1 MTYVL
6 VANVAERLEEV
17 TFLNIKPRRLLK
29 GNQAKMLCCDWSPD
43 KRHIVSSSQVHN
55 RLKFINVQKCLIK
68 YACLVLVHTNARMVN
83 Y

>member
-1 MTYVL
+1 MYIKLFYENCCHYFL

-43 KRHIVSSSQVHN
+43 KRHIVSSSQVLN
-55 RLKFINVQKCLIK
+55 NILDMCKSI
-68 YACLVLVHTNARMVN
+68 
-83 Y
+83 

>member
-1 MTYVL
+1 MFL

-17 TFLNIKPRRLLK
+17 SFLNIKPRRLLK

-43 KRHIVSSSQVHN
+43 KRHIVSSSQVHKYN
-55 RLKFINVQKCLIK
+55 FTNAQILKNA
-68 YACLVLVHTNARMVN
+68 YLVLVHLNVRMVN

>member
-1 MTYVL
+1 MQIYFFS

-55 RLKFINVQKCLIK
+55 RILQLC
-68 YACLVLVHTNARMVN
+68 
-83 Y
+83 

>member
-1 MTYVL
+1 MQIFIL

-43 KRHIVSSSQVHN
+43 KRHIVSSSQVHH
-55 RLKFINVQKCLIK
+55 RILQMCLIFNK
-68 YACLVLVHTNARMVN
+68 ICLLGVGA
-83 Y
+83 YKC

>member
-1 MTYVL
+1 MFYL

-43 KRHIVSSSQVHN
+43 KRHIVSSSQVPST
-55 RLKFINVQKCLIK
+55 L
-68 YACLVLVHTNARMVN
+68 
-83 Y
+83 

>member
-1 MTYVL
+1 MIYENCYEYFL

-55 RLKFINVQKCLIK
+55 NILGICESI
-68 YACLVLVHTNARMVN
+68 
-83 Y
+83 

>member
-1 MTYVL
+1 MSYVNIFV

-17 TFLNIKPRRLLK
+17 SFLNIKPRRLLK

-55 RLKFINVQKCLIK
+55 RITQMCKSHK
-68 YACLVLVHTNARMVN
+68 
-83 Y
+83 

>member
-1 MTYVL
+1 M
-6 VANVAERLEEV
+6 ANVAERLEEI

-55 RLKFINVQKCLIK
+55 IILKICKCLIK
-68 YACLVLVHTNARMVN
+68 YACLVSVHTIARMVN

>member
-1 MTYVL
+1 MIYVI

-55 RLKFINVQKCLIK
+55 I
-68 YACLVLVHTNARMVN
+68 Y
-83 Y
+83 